1 MPERRSLIVSSAE
14 CKYEFTN
21 FAHEV
26 TLHNN
31 LAYLLGSYL
40 RWLLSRR

>member
-1 MPERRSLIVSSAE
+1 MNVEEVRISGSHGSAE

-31 LAYLLGSYL
+31 LAYLS
-40 RWLLSRR
+40 